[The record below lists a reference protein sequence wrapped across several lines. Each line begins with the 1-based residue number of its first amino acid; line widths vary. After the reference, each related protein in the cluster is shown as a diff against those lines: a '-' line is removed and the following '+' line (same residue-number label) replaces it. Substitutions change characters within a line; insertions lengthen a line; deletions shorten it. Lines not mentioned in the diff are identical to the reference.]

1 MFICIA
7 ADLLSTSA
15 FGFSTRSDMA
25 AGSQSLRA
33 CALTGNFAGD
43 GGGEAGKTEEEG
55 RRCGSSRVFGR
66 GREGGGA
73 SLKTRTGRSGSL
85 MGREFVGLGQELQ
98 PVM

>member
-1 MFICIA
+1 
-7 ADLLSTSA
+7 
-15 FGFSTRSDMA
+15 MA

-33 CALTGNFAGD
+33 CALTGDFAGD
-43 GGGEAGKTEEEG
+43 GGGEEG

-85 MGREFVGLGQELQ
+85 MGR
-98 PVM
+98 